1 MRHAKGFTL
10 VEVMIALVILMIVLL
25 GFAVSS
31 GRMLH
36 TVTTSDLQETAIQ
49 LARSRLEMVQLQP
62 NYAALDSMYVQT
74 ETNFPTLP
82 GFTRAT
88 TITRFGGAG
97 QPIDYKRITVT
108 VSGPGLLAPVVRT
121 TTVAAP

>member
-1 MRHAKGFTL
+1 
-10 VEVMIALVILMIVLL
+10 
-25 GFAVSS
+25 
-31 GRMLH
+31 MLH

-62 NYAALDSMYVQT
+62 NYGALDSMYVKT

-82 GFTRAT
+82 GFARAT

-97 QPIDYKRITVT
+97 QPVDYKRITVT
-108 VSGPGLLAPVVRT
+108 VSGPGLSAPVVRT

>member
-1 MRHAKGFTL
+1 M
-10 VEVMIALVILMIVLL
+10 ALVLLMIVLL

-31 GRMLH
+31 ARMLH

-49 LARSRLEMVQLQP
+49 LAQSRLEMVELDP
-62 NYAALDSMYVQT
+62 NYGGLDSLYVKT
-74 ETNFPTLP
+74 ETSFPTMP
-82 GFTRAT
+82 GFSRAT
-88 TITRFGGAG
+88 TITRFGGPG
-97 QPIDYKRITVT
+97 QPVDYKRITVT